1 MRTFADSDVTERR
14 VVVFLGP
21 SLPVARARGILQ
33 ADYRPP
39 AQKGDI
45 YRALTSGAA
54 TIVLI
59 DGVFH
64 GAPSIWQR
72 EILAALDEGIEVLG
86 ASSMGALRAAELHSL
101 GMVGH
106 GTIFEWYRDGV
117 ITGDDEV
124 ALQHGDEEMDYRALS
139 EPLVNIRATLQQ
151 AERDG
156 VLARAEAD
164 ELLGVA
170 KQTYYPQ
177 RAYRALLA
185 SPGIQ
190 RWPAERIGAV
200 EDYLRR
206 AAVNLKASDAASVLA
221 YCGRRARPGVPPAR
235 QAVDLWADE
244 FARPRLH
251 ARVIE
256 DAGRTI
262 SWPQLA
268 DAATR
273 SPSWPAAYRRVL
285 VRWFLVDWA
294 RLHGVV
300 CPEAFARA
308 LEADWCAV
316 HGVDEMGAWARA
328 RGLTATELAGLLRQ
342 RALVEWLRAS
352 DPEDFRLAPDVAV
365 SARIDAVL
373 PSAATPAVPPLA
385 EAANDL
391 AFVAAWAR
399 ASGVR
404 CPRAVRDAQWKR
416 WSVASTAARR
426 ELARRAGAPVA
437 VVHRVLEDRATAAW
451 VLATGPYGFARSTDL
466 ELAAVLELQ
475 LTCALADLVPWTRA
489 S

>member
-1 MRTFADSDVTERR
+1 MRSFADSEVAEPR

-21 SLPVARARGILQ
+21 SLAVARARSLLH

-39 AQKGDI
+39 ARKGDI
-45 YRALTSGAA
+45 YRVLTSGVT

-106 GTIFEWYRDGV
+106 GAIFEWYRDGF

-124 ALQHGDEEMDYRALS
+124 ALQHADEELGYRALS

-151 AERDG
+151 AEREG
-156 VLARAEAD
+156 VLARSEAD
-164 ELLGVA
+164 ALIDVA
-170 KQTYYPQ
+170 KRTYYPQ
-177 RAYRALLA
+177 RSYRALLA
-185 SPGIQ
+185 SPGVQ
-190 RWPAERIGAV
+190 RWPAERVRAL
-200 EDYLRR
+200 EDYVRR
-206 AAVNLKASDAASVLA
+206 APVDLKASDAASVLA
-221 YCGRRARPGVPPAR
+221 HCGRRTRLAAPRPRP
-235 QAVDLWADE
+235 AVDLWADE

-251 ARVIE
+251 ARVLG
-256 DAGRTI
+256 DAGRMIT
-262 SWPQLA
+262 WPELA
-268 DAATR
+268 DAAPR
-273 SPSWPAAYRRVL
+273 SPSWPAACRRVL

-308 LEADWCAV
+308 FEASWCAA
-316 HGVDEMGAWARA
+316 HQIGEAGAWARA
-328 RGLTATELAGLLRQ
+328 RGLTSKELARLLTE
-342 RALVEWLRAS
+342 RALVDWLRDAG
-352 DPEDFRLAPDVAV
+352 PEVFGLAQDGGVL
-365 SARIDAVL
+365 ARIDAL
-373 PSAATPAVPPLA
+373 LAPAAPPLG
-385 EAANDL
+385 EAASEL

-399 ASGVR
+399 ACGAR
-404 CPRAVRDAQWKR
+404 CPRAVRDAHWRR
-416 WSVASTAARR
+416 WSVASGAARR
-426 ELARRAGAPVA
+426 ALARRAGTTAA
-437 VVHRVLEDRATAAW
+437 VVRRVLEDRATAVW
-451 VLATGPYGFARSTDL
+451 VLATGPNGFARSADL

-475 LTCALADLVPWTRA
+475 LTCAITDLLPWKDA

>member
-1 MRTFADSDVTERR
+1 MRTFADSDVAEPR

-39 AQKGDI
+39 ARQGDI
-45 YRALTSGAA
+45 YGVLTSGAT

-64 GAPSIWQR
+64 GAPSVWQR
-72 EILAALDEGIEVLG
+72 EVLAALDEGIDVLG

-101 GMVGH
+101 GMIGH

-124 ALQHGDEEMDYRALS
+124 ALQHADEELGYRALS
-139 EPLVNIRATLQQ
+139 EPLVNIRATLQG

-156 VLARAEAD
+156 VLSRAEAD
-164 ELLGVA
+164 ELVDVA
-170 KQTYYPQ
+170 KQTYYP
-177 RAYRALLA
+177 RRSYRALLA

-190 RWPAERIGAV
+190 RWPADRIGAL
-200 EDYLRR
+200 EDYFRR
-206 AAVNLKASDAASVLA
+206 AAVDLKASDAASVLA
-221 YCGRRARPGVPPAR
+221 HCGRRARQAVPPPR

-244 FARPRLH
+244 FARPRFH
-251 ARVIE
+251 ARMLG

-262 SWPQLA
+262 AWSDLA
-268 DAATR
+268 DAASR
-273 SPSWPAAYRRVL
+273 SPSWPAARWRVL

-300 CPEAFARA
+300 CPEAFARSF
-308 LEADWCAV
+308 EAGWRAV
-316 HGVDEMGAWARA
+316 HQVGDVGAWARA
-328 RGLTATELAGLLRQ
+328 RGLTSRELARLLAE
-342 RALVEWLRAS
+342 RALVDWLRDAG
-352 DPEDFRLAPDVAV
+352 PEAFGLAQDGAAIARIEALLAPAAAPLGDVT
-365 SARIDAVL
+365 S
-373 PSAATPAVPPLA
+373 
-385 EAANDL
+385 EL

-404 CPRAVRDAQWKR
+404 CPRAVRDACWKR
-416 WSVASTAARR
+416 WSVASAAARR
-426 ELARRAGAPVA
+426 ALASRAGAPAA
-437 VVHRVLEDRATAAW
+437 VVRRVLEDRATAAW
-451 VLATGPYGFARSTDL
+451 VLATGPGGFARSADL

-475 LTCALADLVPWTRA
+475 LSCAISGLLPWKRA